1 MKATAVTELPEGKDW
16 IYEVKWDGYR
26 VVASKAGQNVTLLSL
41 KEKDLTG
48 DFPDV
53 AGAVRTINADSA
65 MIDGEV
71 VAIDAK
77 GCPSFQALQNR
88 ASSGRKWQIV
98 YYAFDLLNLEG
109 EDWTKKELCMR
120 KRQLR
125 EILAESDVRYNDE
138 LVGTVAAIVRTV
150 QSAGLEGV
158 VAKRRDSN
166 YRAGTRVRSWLKLK
180 IDKAQEFV
188 VGGYK
193 TDGGSFQSI
202 LVGYYEAKKLIFA
215 GKVRQ
220 GFNPPARRRLLD
232 AMRPLLMTRCPFS
245 NLPTSRDSHFG
256 EGITIDEME
265 DLCWLKPR
273 LVAQVGF
280 TE

>member
-193 TDGGSFQSI
+193 PDGGSFNRSWLGI
-202 LVGYYEAKKLIFA
+202 T
-215 GKVRQ
+215 
-220 GFNPPARRRLLD
+220 RRR
-232 AMRPLLMTRCPFS
+232 
-245 NLPTSRDSHFG
+245 N
-256 EGITIDEME
+256 
-265 DLCWLKPR
+265 
-273 LVAQVGF
+273 
-280 TE
+280 